1 MMLTVAHLPRRAC
14 SASKVLKFY
23 NESKRIRLLSVAA
36 CPVTLGYAHTPHAGV
51 GRRIMKLS
59 C

>member
-1 MMLTVAHLPRRAC
+1 MKLTVSHIYR
-14 SASKVLKFY
+14 VKFY